1 MSTPVSNAWPSSVPA
16 GEPGASAPA
25 FVAALEQLRAM
36 AQALLAKERAGHT
49 LQATALVN
57 EAFLRL
63 RAVDPAVAADPQYFL
78 RASAAAMRHVL
89 IDHARGRNRV
99 KRGDGAL
106 PKSLDSVELATSGQ
120 IEQVLAVDDAIET
133 MARDAPQFAELV
145 RLRFYAGLDVASA
158 ARVLGKSERTIERE
172 WTYARARLF
181 RLLGDADEGG

>member
-1 MSTPVSNAWPSSVPA
+1 MNTPAPNA
-16 GEPGASAPA
+16 GASPEPASMSGASDAA
-25 FVAALEQLRAM
+25 FVAALGQLRAM

-63 RAVDPAVAADPQYFL
+63 RAVDPAVAADPQHFL
-78 RASAAAMRHVL
+78 RASAVAMRHVL
-89 IDHARGRNRV
+89 IDHARGRNRA
-99 KRGDGAL
+99 KRGEGAL

-120 IEQVLAVDDAIET
+120 IEQVLAVDDAIEI

-181 RLLGDADEGG
+181 RLLGGADEGA